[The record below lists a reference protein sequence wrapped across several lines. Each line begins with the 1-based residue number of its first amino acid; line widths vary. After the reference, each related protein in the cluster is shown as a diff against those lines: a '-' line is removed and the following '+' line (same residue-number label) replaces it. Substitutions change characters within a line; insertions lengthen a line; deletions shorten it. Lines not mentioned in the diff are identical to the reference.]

1 METEP
6 TVTGPVG
13 LVHVTTSKCGSVINQ
28 LTTPLGIAAP
38 VDPVTVVVKVVVVSK
53 IGFADADTVIGGV
66 TFDMLLVETMLEAAA

>member
-53 IGFADADTVIGGV
+53 IGFAEAVNVIGGV
-66 TFDMLLVETMLEAAA
+66 TFNIVLVETMLDARA